1 MPSLCSLSVFG
12 LGLYGF
18 NFWLFL
24 FCNNSLE
31 NAELY
36 YFSCNI
42 WKHRYE
48 ILTVKGV
55 SALGASS
62 SFLRSQSS
70 PFLTETSFVALQESS
85 FTERV
90 FFCVVWLFQSK
101 KKENSDGFFFW
112 KPPRKFGELWAFL
125 FLLTPSI
132 LLPASS
138 LQKKLRDHCALLV
151 SQRQLSFLAVEGRAA
166 LNQTGNECIS
176 VACSVGW
183 GQGTEET
190 TYRWGSC
197 VSHEKRGAFSASQEV
212 FAGHREGAEHS
223 GALLEAWK

>member
-1 MPSLCSLSVFG
+1 MWPFWYPVFG
-12 LGLYGF
+12 LGLYSF
-18 NFWLFL
+18 NFWWVL

-31 NAELY
+31 NAELD
-36 YFSCNI
+36 YFSFDI
-42 WKHRYE
+42 WKYRYK
-48 ILTVKGV
+48 ILTVTGV

-62 SFLRSQSS
+62 SFLRSQYS

-85 FTERV
+85 FTEG
-90 FFCVVWLFQSK
+90 FFVWFDYFKARRKYS
-101 KKENSDGFFFW
+101 NGFFFW

-125 FLLTPSI
+125 FLLTPST

-138 LQKKLRDHCALLV
+138 LQKELRDHRALLV

-166 LNQTGNECIS
+166 INQSGNECIS

-190 TYRWGSC
+190 TYRWGSF
-197 VSHEKRGAFSASQEV
+197 VSHEKREVFSTSQEV
-212 FAGHREGAEHS
+212 FTSRREGAEHL
-223 GALLEAWK
+223 GALLEACK